1 MPQPVSQCHCYF
13 TSVKC
18 KPVPSGAG
26 LAAGGDPESGPPSD
40 GHAACFQLTETDHMA
55 ACQVTVYGYRRRTI
69 VTIDAL
75 ALDLYRRHPAVIGWR
90 AVHK

>member
-40 GHAACFQLTETDHMA
+40 VLPTD
-55 ACQVTVYGYRRRTI
+55 RN
-69 VTIDAL
+69 
-75 ALDLYRRHPAVIGWR
+75 
-90 AVHK
+90 